1 MSDSNTPIEPAVEP
15 AAAPPAAAPRWRL
28 PRWRWRDALWIAL
41 ALIAV
46 VALRKGESTYEER
59 DAPLVQTAKAAGRIE
74 GRNFAVEVGK
84 LKAAHA
90 YLLKG
95 DFSHPEDRTL
105 RTPGLWLSVL
115 AKAEALDRPGY
126 VTAQLRTRDGLV
138 YVASSAERPK
148 LKGINLSERA
158 LSPGLIEEGAWFFE
172 VPADKLEG
180 AHLQLYWGNLLP
192 NGGDSLV
199 DVDLGLD
206 AAAARKLASEAKP
219 VLDLRM

>member
-1 MSDSNTPIEPAVEP
+1 MSAPIEP
-15 AAAPPAAAPRWRL
+15 AAAPARWRL

-59 DAPLVQTAKAAGRIE
+59 DAPLLQAATAPGRVA
-74 GRNFAVEVGK
+74 GRNFAVEVGN

-95 DFSHPEDRTL
+95 DYSRPGDYLL
-105 RTPGLWLSVL
+105 RTSGLWLSVV
-115 AKAEALDRPGY
+115 AKVEAFDRPGY
-126 VTAQLRTRDGLV
+126 LGAQLRTRDGLV
-138 YVASSAERPK
+138 YVASSDDRPK
-148 LKGINLSERA
+148 LKGVNLRDRA
-158 LSPGLIEEGAWFFE
+158 LAPGLVESGAWFFE

-192 NGGDSLV
+192 QGGDSLV
-199 DVDLGLD
+199 DVDLGID
-206 AAAARKLASEAKP
+206 AARARKLAAEAKP
-219 VLDLRM
+219 VLDLRP